1 MSKILAFWGS
11 PRKNGDTA
19 KLMKQVIAGAES
31 VGAEIISYDLNDPN
45 IRGCQGC
52 YYCRTHDGC
61 ATKDGLA
68 SMYEHMKNADGIV
81 ASFPIYFGNIGE
93 QSKQLIDRLY
103 PMLGGDFKPRHPGK
117 KAVTLYAQ
125 ANIDENLCKTAID
138 TNNMFFTAFGWELVD
153 SILSYGNSN
162 PEYQIPQE
170 LLDRAFKAGK
180 QLVK

>member
-31 VGAEIISYDLNDPN
+31 EGAEIISYDLNDPS

-61 ATKDGLA
+61 ATKDGLS
-68 SMYEHMKNADGIV
+68 SMYEHMKDADGIV
-81 ASFPIYFGNIGE
+81 ASFPIYFGNISG
-93 QSKQLIDRLY
+93 QSKQFVDRLY

-125 ANIDENLCKTAID
+125 ANVNKDLCKAAID
-138 TNNMFFTAFGWELVD
+138 INNMFFTAFGWELLD
-153 SILSYGNSN
+153 SILSYGNSDPN
-162 PEYQIPQE
+162 YSIPQE
-170 LLDRAFKAGK
+170 LLDRAFEAGRRLTK
-180 QLVK
+180 